1 MIQTQENNP
10 TIKNKSAKC
19 NVSVLHRANC
29 ILLGY
34 YSFDVATIGVEGSG
48 KWGGGVP
55 LPSRLGDLGSV
66 VSSPSGVRGGAPAE
80 NDFDVMMYFVAARR
94 TLIATI
100 FA

>member
-55 LPSRLGDLGSV
+55 LPSRLGDLGERGELSQP
-66 VSSPSGVRGGAPAE
+66 SPGLQSPGLKRL
-80 NDFDVMMYFVAARR
+80 FR
-94 TLIATI
+94 I
-100 FA
+100 FLNVTDTERFR